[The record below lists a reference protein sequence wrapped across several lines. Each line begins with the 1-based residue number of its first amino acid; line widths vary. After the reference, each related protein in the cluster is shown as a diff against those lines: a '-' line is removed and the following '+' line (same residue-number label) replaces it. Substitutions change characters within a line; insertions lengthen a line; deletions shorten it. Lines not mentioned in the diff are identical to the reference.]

1 MNYLQFVTKA
11 LAIARTG
18 LKYSKD
24 EYALE
29 NYQELH
35 DLASE
40 MLVNLS
46 GDTEIE
52 KILFPIDNYPTP
64 SVSVRSLIFNQQ
76 GQLLMVREKKD
87 GLWSVPGGWCDI
99 FISAKD
105 NAVKECLEESG
116 YRVEISRL
124 VACYFRDYYK
134 DRVLVSEYALYFVGV
149 VKELVASPVHEILE
163 VGFFDVDHLPQLS
176 SKNTALEISTALMAY
191 KNNITHFE

>member
-1 MNYLQFVTKA
+1 MDYLQFVTKT

-29 NYQELH
+29 NYRELH
-35 DLASE
+35 DLATE
-40 MLVNLS
+40 MLGELS
-46 GDTEIE
+46 GEKEIE

-99 FISAKD
+99 FISARD
-105 NAVKECLEESG
+105 NAIKECLEESG
-116 YRVEISRL
+116 YKVDISRL

-134 DRVLVSEYALYFVGV
+134 EKVLVSEYALYFVGEA
-149 VKELVASPVHEILE
+149 KELVASPVHEILE
-163 VGFFDVDHLPQLS
+163 VGFFDVDCLPQLS
-176 SKNTALEISTALMAY
+176 SKNTDFEISTALMAY
-191 KNNITHFE
+191 RNNITHFE

>member
-35 DLASE
+35 DLATE
-40 MLVNLS
+40 MLIGLS
-46 GDTEIE
+46 GEEKIE

-64 SVSVRSLIFNQQ
+64 SISVRSLIFNQQ

-87 GLWSVPGGWCDI
+87 GRWSVPGGWCDI

-116 YRVEISRL
+116 YQVEITRL

-134 DRVLVSEYALYFVGV
+134 ERVLVSEYALYFVGV

-163 VGFFDVDHLPQLS
+163 VGFFDIDCLPQLS
-176 SKNTALEISTALMAY
+176 SKNSSLEISTALMAY
-191 KNNITHFE
+191 KNNTTHFE